1 MKAITF
7 DYKTTILEINRWWEV
22 RKYLVSVDR
31 TEFGAQGFT
40 VWYTPKFK
48 EAA

>member
-7 DYKTTILEINRWWEV
+7 DSTTPMLEIKRWWEV